1 MNIIAMDTTT
11 KKANVS
17 VLFNNL
23 IYSNSIDNEITHS
36 EKFLPLVDKTLK
48 DAGIT
53 LKDIDMFAVTNGPG
67 SFTGVRIG
75 LASVKAFA
83 KVYDKKIFSITSLE
97 TMAYTKIDNNIDN
110 QYIATLIDAKNSRV
124 YYTIYKVEYINNTP
138 HLSNVIPY
146 LNDDVNIVNTKI
158 NEYFSNI
165 QNANITITG
174 DIKEK
179 YSDILLFKNT
189 NVVFE
194 DAILSSDTIIQ
205 IILNES
211 KIQDLYNSKYIK
223 DYLTLDANYIRGS
236 EAERTKYGE
245 NK

>member
-1 MNIIAMDTTT
+1 MNILVMDTTT

-23 IYSNSIDNEITHS
+23 IYSNSVDNEITHS

-53 LKDIDMFAVTNGPG
+53 LKDIDIFAVTNGPG

-97 TMAYTKIDNNIDN
+97 TMAYTKIDNDINN
-110 QYIATLIDAKNSRV
+110 QYIVVMMDAKNFRV
-124 YYTIYKVEYINNTP
+124 YYTIYKVEYINNIP

-146 LNDDVNIVNTKI
+146 LNDDINIVNTKI

-165 QNANITITG
+165 PTANITITG
-174 DIKEK
+174 DVREK
-179 YSDILLFKNT
+179 YSDILFFKST

-211 KIQDLYNSKYIK
+211 KI
-223 DYLTLDANYIRGS
+223 RGFI
-236 EAERTKYGE
+236 
-245 NK
+245 